1 MASRVQSNRLMMHI
15 TFFIDVYV
23 LYFADVILLCCNFFI
38 LDVFLNECVRY
49 VRRADEADAFDFH
62 HYSLLSC
69 HSCHSAFH
77 SLKLSLD
84 NSDHIAA
91 LIVAVLWLHQFDVA
105 IVYACHLD
113 EVHHL
118 VVWYGER
125 RVLTIFICGE
135 VVIIIGEKVQFGSIL
150 DAMIYDLRTYVDKE
164 KAWKIRLKNLKIL

>member
-1 MASRVQSNRLMMHI
+1 M
-15 TFFIDVYV
+15 
-23 LYFADVILLCCNFFI
+23 
-38 LDVFLNECVRY
+38 
-49 VRRADEADAFDFH
+49 
-62 HYSLLSC
+62 
-69 HSCHSAFH
+69 
-77 SLKLSLD
+77 
-84 NSDHIAA
+84 
-91 LIVAVLWLHQFDVA
+91 AVLWLHQFDVA

-164 KAWKIRLKNLKIL
+164 KAWKIRFDDKLALALDVFQCAVQRQETFYTYIKR